1 ISPHG
6 REPLMKLEGRKA
18 VVTGASRGIGRAIA
32 IELAREGADVAVNYM
47 ASEARAQEV
56 AREIEKLGRRAIP
69 VRADVS
75 DFPDTFRMAQE
86 VLAAFAQVDILVN
99 NAGINSDKTFVKMDH
114 SSWRRVLAINLDG
127 VFNCTKVFVDSM
139 LTRGYGRIVNITSV
153 IGQIGNFGQDN
164 DAASKEG
171 VTAMTK
177 SLAKELATKGITV
190 NAGAPGFI
198 ETDMV
203 DSIPERIRQ
212 RLLDQVPL
220 KRFGKAEE
228 VARAVTYLVSSD
240 GDYITG
246 EELSMNGGLLMR

>member
-1 ISPHG
+1 MT
-6 REPLMKLEGRKA
+6 LQGRKA

-32 IELAREGADVAVNYM
+32 LALAREGADVAINYM

-56 AREIEKLGRRAIP
+56 VAEIQALGRQALA

-75 DFPDTFRMAQE
+75 DYPDTFRMAQD
-86 VLAAFAQVDILVN
+86 VLAAFGHVDILVN

-114 SSWRRVLAINLDG
+114 ASWRRVLAINLDG

-139 LTRGYGRIVNITSV
+139 LKQGYGRIVNITSI
-153 IGQIGNFGQDN
+153 IGQIGNFGQAN
-164 DAASKEG
+164 YAASKAG

-177 SLAKELATKGITV
+177 SLAKELAAKGITV
-190 NAGAPGFI
+190 NAVAPGFI
-198 ETDMV
+198 ETEMV
-203 DSIPERIRQ
+203 DAIPERVRQ
-212 RLLDQVPL
+212 KLLDQVPL
-220 KRFGKAEE
+220 RRFGKVEE
-228 VARAVTYLVSSD
+228 VARAVIYLVSSD

>member
-1 ISPHG
+1 
-6 REPLMKLEGRKA
+6 MKLEGRKA
-18 VVTGASRGIGRAIA
+18 IVTGASRGIGRAIA
-32 IELAREGADVAVNYM
+32 LALAHEGADVAVNYIS
-47 ASEARAQEV
+47 SETQALEV
-56 AREIEKLGRRAIP
+56 AREIEKLGRRALP

-86 VLAAFAQVDILVN
+86 VLAVFGHVDILVN

-114 SSWRRVLAINLDG
+114 ASWRKVLSINLDG

-139 LTRGYGRIVNITSV
+139 LKQHYGRIVNITSV
-153 IGQIGNFGQDN
+153 IGQIGNFGQAN
-164 DAASKEG
+164 YAASKAG

-177 SLAKELATKGITV
+177 SLARELAGKGITV
-190 NAGAPGFI
+190 NAVAPGFI
-198 ETDMV
+198 ETEMV
-203 DSIPERIRQ
+203 ESIPEKVRQ

-220 KRFGKAEE
+220 KRFGKAGE
-228 VARAVTYLVSSD
+228 VGRAVIYLVSSD

>member
-1 ISPHG
+1 MA
-6 REPLMKLEGRKA
+6 LQDRKA

-32 IELAREGADVAVNYM
+32 LALAREGADVAINYM

-56 AREIEKLGRRAIP
+56 VAEIQALGRQGLA

-75 DFPDTFRMAQE
+75 DYPDTFRMAQD
-86 VLAAFAQVDILVN
+86 VLAAFGHVDILVN

-114 SSWRRVLAINLDG
+114 ASWRKVLAINLDG

-139 LTRGYGRIVNITSV
+139 LKRGYGRIVNITSI
-153 IGQIGNFGQDN
+153 IGQIGNFGQAN
-164 DAASKEG
+164 YAASKAG

-177 SLAKELATKGITV
+177 SLAKELAAKGITV
-190 NAGAPGFI
+190 NAVAPGFI
-198 ETDMV
+198 ETEMV
-203 DSIPERIRQ
+203 EAIPERVRQ

-220 KRFGKAEE
+220 RRFGKAEE
-228 VARAVTYLVSSD
+228 VARAVIYLVSSD